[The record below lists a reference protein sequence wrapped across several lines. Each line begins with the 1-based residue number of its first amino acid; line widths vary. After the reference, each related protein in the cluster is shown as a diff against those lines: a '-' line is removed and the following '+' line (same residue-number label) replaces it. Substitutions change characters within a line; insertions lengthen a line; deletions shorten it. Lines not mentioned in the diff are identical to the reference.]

1 MTEIIKKVL
10 KTPGISG
17 REQKIADT
25 LRELIAPYADE
36 TKIDALGNLIA
47 YKKGSAENRKK
58 IMLAA
63 HMDEIGFMATF
74 IDDNGFVRVSNIGG
88 ISWTAAA
95 YSRVMFENGTRGVIV
110 PEQGVAANDFSAQK
124 FVIDIGAKN
133 KKEAEKKV
141 KIGDAASIV
150 PELDRLCGKR
160 YAGRPFDDRIGCA
173 VLIDAAAHMSK
184 CPNDVYFTFTVQEEV
199 GCRGARTAAFGI
211 APDIAIA
218 YDVTG
223 TGDAVGSRPMAV
235 KLGDGA
241 AIKVK
246 DSSVICDARLVDAL
260 CAMAKDGGI
269 AYQLELLEYGGTD
282 TSTMQAAGAGTV
294 AGCISIPTRYIHS
307 AVETLDMRDV
317 EAASELTVK
326 IIENGI
332 EL

>member
-1 MTEIIKKVL
+1 MTETIKKVL

-17 REQKIADT
+17 REHNIAQTIEKI
-25 LRELIAPYADE
+25 IAPYTDKTE
-36 TKIDALGNLIA
+36 IDALGNLIA
-47 YKKGSAENRKK
+47 YKKGTGENRKK
-58 IMLAA
+58 LMLAA

-95 YSRVMFENGTRGVIV
+95 YSRVVFENGTRGVIV
-110 PEQGVAANDFSAQK
+110 PEQGVAANDFGAQK

-141 KIGDAASIV
+141 KIGDAAAVV
-150 PELDRLCGKR
+150 PELDHLCGKR

-173 VLIDAAAHMSK
+173 VLCDAAERMTK
-184 CPNDVYFTFTVQEEV
+184 CPDDVYFVFTVQEEINS
-199 GCRGARTAAFGI
+199 CGARTAAFAI

-223 TGDAVGSRPMAV
+223 TGDSVGARPMAV

-246 DSSVICDARLVDAL
+246 DASVICDARLVDAL
-260 CAMAKDGGI
+260 RSI
-269 AYQLELLEYGGTD
+269 AENNKISYQIELLEYGGTD
-282 TSTMQAAGAGTV
+282 TRTMQAAGAGTV

-317 EAASELTVK
+317 EAASALTVK
-326 IIENGI
+326 LIEEGI
-332 EL
+332 RL